1 MVKLTTKYLFR
12 KISKKNSF
20 QKKKKGETDI
30 EYLNRVTH
38 LHLQSQYIDKISV
51 VPQCQS
57 VKVIYLQNNLIVNLE
72 NLNNFPNLTHLY
84 LQHNYINKMENIN
97 CLTSLKKLYLGYNE
111 ISVVE
116 GLEGMKNLSELHLE
130 NQRLPQGETLFFDPR
145 TISHLSQSLKI
156 LNLANNNIDSV
167 SPLENLTAL
176 TKLIIDGNKLKNV
189 KDFTE
194 TIYCWPFLEELNCDD
209 NPMVNDRKYFDE
221 IVVASKSLKILNG
234 KQINEQTRE
243 FLTNLFNNRENG
255 RKLYELST
263 RIFDSEEIVNK
274 GIETE
279 SKIGSKLFPVLNE
292 LSKERKLFYKNS
304 LNKSYTSVYSK
315 TLHVTHINDL
325 N

>member
-1 MVKLTTKYLFR
+1 
-12 KISKKNSF
+12 
-20 QKKKKGETDI
+20 
-30 EYLNRVTH
+30 
-38 LHLQSQYIDKISV
+38 
-51 VPQCQS
+51 
-57 VKVIYLQNNLIVNLE
+57 
-72 NLNNFPNLTHLY
+72 
-84 LQHNYINKMENIN
+84 MENIN

-145 TISHLSQSLKI
+145 TISHLNQSLKI

-234 KQINEQTRE
+234 KQINERLKTNDENLGKSRFFFIEIFLHRTCHQTKMTNYYFF
-243 FLTNLFNNRENG
+243 FLKSHPNENI
-255 RKLYELST
+255 RCK
-263 RIFDSEEIVNK
+263 
-274 GIETE
+274 
-279 SKIGSKLFPVLNE
+279 NE
-292 LSKERKLFYKNS
+292 LYLKLTF
-304 LNKSYTSVYSK
+304 
-315 TLHVTHINDL
+315 
-325 N
+325 